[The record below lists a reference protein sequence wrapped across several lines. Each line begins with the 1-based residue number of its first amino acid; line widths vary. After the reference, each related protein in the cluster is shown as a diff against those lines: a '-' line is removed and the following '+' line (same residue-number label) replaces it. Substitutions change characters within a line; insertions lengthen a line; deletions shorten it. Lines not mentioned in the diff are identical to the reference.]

1 MREKA
6 SDMVKENVIRLWL
19 QGYQRD
25 SIANELHLG
34 TGTVSSIVLEWR
46 SNIGIPDVGSI
57 RQFATEL
64 HGLGLSASECALGC
78 RILEIIKKLGIN
90 ERDFELFANSV
101 YRYCS
106 ERNIPPA
113 DIVNISEQISL
124 SNHPVPISQLPEYIQ
139 SQSDEA
145 NKLKSEVKALKEE
158 IEAAQNEKD
167 RILQNSK
174 LTSEIVEEFAQSKD
188 LLLEYGLSLKEVH
201 NLAKVIHELDYC
213 KHDAATIINKLS
225 TIEDLEKTECGLQ
238 ERVFAE
244 NERLRKVTEEC
255 SYYEQQLISHKLAL
269 GLCQELESLG
279 IGLKELKL
287 LRSLVV
293 EISSSHNNLSPE
305 FAFKK
310 FFRDIECQYDKKLA
324 FQVKLTSIENRLLKS
339 KKELHDLSIEYAKKK
354 DVLDILAELNGY
366 GITQENIIQWSQ
378 IIKENSLNLSVL
390 GSDLLK
396 YGQIRNAYNSLST
409 NVQNLKAEEDDLKKR
424 LNNRRNA
431 IARMDDIHKLVL
443 EQFTASM
450 ETLTITS
457 VNKINYTTNTSIKSM
472 QNHEQQIKLTGENVI
487 TTLQNLERKVAEQ
500 FDLLQ
505 KIGSTFEFSPL
516 IKAAR
521 GQEVDANDLK
531 SATIRAIDIMISRL
545 NGMENGITINRLGQ
559 ARNSLKSECLLFN

>member
-1 MREKA
+1 
-6 SDMVKENVIRLWL
+6 
-19 QGYQRD
+19 
-25 SIANELHLG
+25 
-34 TGTVSSIVLEWR
+34 
-46 SNIGIPDVGSI
+46 
-57 RQFATEL
+57 
-64 HGLGLSASECALGC
+64 
-78 RILEIIKKLGIN
+78 
-90 ERDFELFANSV
+90 
-101 YRYCS
+101 
-106 ERNIPPA
+106 
-113 DIVNISEQISL
+113 VNISEQISL

-174 LTSEIVEEFAQSKD
+174 LTSETVEEFAQTKN

-213 KHDAATIINKLS
+213 KHDTATIINKLS
-225 TIEDLEKTECGLQ
+225 TIEDLEKTENGLQ
-238 ERVFAE
+238 ERIFEE
-244 NERLRKVTEEC
+244 NERLSKITDEC

-293 EISSSHNNLSPE
+293 GISSSHNNLSQE

-324 FQVKLTSIENRLLKS
+324 FEVKLASIENRLLKS
-339 KKELHDLSIEYAKKK
+339 NKELHDLSIEYAKKR
-354 DVLDILAELNGY
+354 DVLDMLAELNGY

-378 IIKENSLNLSVL
+378 IIKENNLNLSVL
-390 GSDLLK
+390 GSDLLQ
-396 YGQIRNAYNSLST
+396 YGRIKNAYNSLSAK
-409 NVQNLKAEEDDLKKR
+409 VQNLKNEEGDLKER
-424 LNNRRNA
+424 LNDCRTV
-431 IARMDDIHKLVL
+431 IARMADIHKFGL
-443 EQFTASM
+443 ERFTTSM
-450 ETLTITS
+450 ETLTIAS

-472 QNHEQQIKLTGENVI
+472 QTNEQQIKRTGENVI
-487 TTLQNLERKVAEQ
+487 TKLQNLETKVAEQ

-505 KIGSTFEFSPL
+505 KIGGTFEFSPL

-521 GQEVDANDLK
+521 GQDVGANELK

-545 NGMENGITINRLGQ
+545 DGMENGITIDRLTQ
-559 ARNSLKSECLLFN
+559 ARNSLKSEYLLFN